1 MNLKTFQ
8 LCDDWGWFIDVEH
21 NNYDENILLQTCR
34 PPIKKFNSRSVNK
47 LPIIQEDEYE
57 YYEKNYKDPEEL
69 IYKDIE
75 ENCDINLNQSK
86 ENTNK
91 VNTAFN
97 ISSTTLITAILTYF
111 IFVIL

>member
-21 NNYDENILLQTCR
+21 DNYDENILLQTCR
-34 PPIKKFNSRSVNK
+34 PPIKKFNSYINK

-57 YYEKNYKDPEEL
+57 YYEKNHRDHEEI
-69 IYKDIE
+69 IYKDVE
-75 ENCDINLNQSK
+75 QNYDINLKPSK
-86 ENTNK
+86 EDTKK
-91 VNTAFN
+91 VNTVFN
-97 ISSTTLITAILTYF
+97 VGSTTLITAILTYF